1 MAGSESSVLVAY
13 DGSDVARRAL
23 EHAAGLVGAGG
34 TVSVINVVEAQSVS
48 SRLETVSERQRE
60 QQDQLLGEAE
70 RLLARR
76 NVRANLIR
84 GAGDRSDEILRA
96 AGGIGAKVIVVG
108 RNRQTAPHL
117 VHRSLSSTLA
127 RRATADVL
135 VVH

>member
-48 SRLETVSERQRE
+48 SRLETVSESQRAK
-60 QQDQLLGEAE
+60 QDELLDEAE
-70 RLLARR
+70 RLLASRE
-76 NVRANLIR
+76 VGANLIR
-84 GAGDRSDEILRA
+84 AAGDRSAEILSA
-96 AGGIGAKVIVVG
+96 AGAIGADVIVVG
-108 RNRQTAPHL
+108 RNRQAAPRL

-127 RRATADVL
+127 RRASADVL